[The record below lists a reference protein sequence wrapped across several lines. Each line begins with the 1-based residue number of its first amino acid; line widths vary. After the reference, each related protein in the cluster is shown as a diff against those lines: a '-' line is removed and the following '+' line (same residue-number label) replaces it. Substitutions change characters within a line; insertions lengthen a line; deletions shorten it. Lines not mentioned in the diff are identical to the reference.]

1 MSQHKCNI
9 GVQMLYSQP
18 AQYTNIQLYLIIINI
33 DVDCQSREQTKKLTL
48 TASSFFINHSSPWH
62 IFHTDISEIM
72 QSLNSWIIHAF
83 MKQERN
89 HRKVWETSF
98 KNKVIP
104 ALILFLKTYM
114 YRIPHNI
121 HSIFIFMFIEKTLKI
136 IVNINLH
143 YFPPMC
149 QWQKTK
155 VTHEVMTNSRT
166 RVAQWVRSLD
176 LTTHTSLSPI
186 RRGFAPGFVNYK
198 KGAHDSQPQVIKFI
212 PVACPGSLRVLRF
225 PPPLKLVA
233 MI

>member
-1 MSQHKCNI
+1 
-9 GVQMLYSQP
+9 
-18 AQYTNIQLYLIIINI
+18 
-33 DVDCQSREQTKKLTL
+33 
-48 TASSFFINHSSPWH
+48 
-62 IFHTDISEIM
+62 
-72 QSLNSWIIHAF
+72 

-149 QWQKTK
+149 QCQKTK
-155 VTHEVMTNSRT
+155 VTHEVMTNSGARG
-166 RVAQWVRSLD
+166 AQWIRSLD
-176 LTTHTSLSPI
+176 LTTHTNLSPI
-186 RRGFAPGFVNYK
+186 WRGFAPGFVNYK
-198 KGAHDSQPQVIKFI
+198 NATLDSQ
-212 PVACPGSLRVLRF
+212 L
-225 PPPLKLVA
+225 
-233 MI
+233 

>member
-1 MSQHKCNI
+1 MSIVSLENKQ
-9 GVQMLYSQP
+9 
-18 AQYTNIQLYLIIINI
+18 
-33 DVDCQSREQTKKLTL
+33 KKLTL

-121 HSIFIFMFIEKTLKI
+121 HSIFIFMFIEKSLKI
-136 IVNINLH
+136 IININLH

-149 QWQKTK
+149 QCQKIK
-155 VTHEVMTNSRT
+155 VIHEVMTNSPH
-166 RVAQWVRSLD
+166 WL
-176 LTTHTSLSPI
+176 LE
-186 RRGFAPGFVNYK
+186 N
-198 KGAHDSQPQVIKFI
+198 
-212 PVACPGSLRVLRF
+212 GSHSGKRIGIV
-225 PPPLKLVA
+225 PKYD
-233 MI
+233 